1 MEDANG
7 AVISGDYSEYI
18 DAGDA
23 SKQVESLLEYTEEEV
38 TNIILWWKSMWKVQM
53 NMLISIQ

>member
-38 TNIILWWKSMWKVQM
+38 TNIILW
-53 NMLISIQ
+53 